1 MSRSYL
7 FIPGNTPSMI
17 QNLDVFDS
25 DVIIIDFEDSVTTF
39 DKDSAR
45 ILIKNFLEKYSY
57 DEVEIYVRINSADS
71 SYFKDDVSVL
81 SNLDIKG
88 YVLPKASVEGIRALN
103 KLTDKSIIPIIESPM
118 ALLHVEDI
126 AKEKNVVALLL
137 GAEDFTKELGINR
150 TLEATEILY
159 ARSIIAITANAYNID
174 SIDTPYTAK
183 DDDEGLV
190 IDATNAFNLGFTSK
204 SSIHPNQVDLI
215 NQVFSPSLEEIT
227 EAKRIVKKSEETNKG
242 ALIKMLSRMTEGRR
256 NDNVKTFIGLVLM
269 SVTYKNEN

>member
-1 MSRSYL
+1 
-7 FIPGNTPSMI
+7 MI

-25 DVIIIDFEDSVTTF
+25 DVIIIDFEDSVTSF

-242 ALIKMLSRMTEGRR
+242 AFSLDGKMIDLPIIE
-256 NDNVKTFIGLVLM
+256 KAKKVLEKAKK
-269 SVTYKNEN
+269 YNL